1 VLDLTHVQAGPYCTL
16 FLALNGADVIKI
28 EPPQGELAR
37 GHITP
42 LKDGRRVAHNIA
54 FFQRGKRAMTLNL
67 RTDEGKEVF
76 RDLVRNSDVLVENF
90 TAHAMDRL
98 GLGYA
103 DLKEINPRL
112 IYASLSGFGHDDLYE
127 GPYSERPAFNLIAQA
142 MSGIMDITG
151 ELGGPPIPTGVAMGD
166 LVAGVF
172 TLSGILLALRMR
184 ETTQRGQHVDISM
197 YDCLTSFSQRAIQRT
212 YLTGEVPTRGDDQR
226 DTPQGPFKVK
236 DGYIV
241 MSAMGDAMWDR
252 LCTMIGHPEIK
263 DDPRFNPEHARGRAF
278 DDEIKPILEEWAQDK
293 TRDEVVDLFTASH
306 LPAASV
312 QNSRDLLECPQLE
325 ARNMIQRIDD
335 PNYGAIVVTGNP
347 IKLSALREAP
357 FRPAPLLG
365 EHTAEILNEVLKLSP
380 VEIEDLRAKGA
391 V

>member
-1 VLDLTHVQAGPYCTL
+1 
-16 FLALNGADVIKI
+16 
-28 EPPQGELAR
+28 
-37 GHITP
+37 
-42 LKDGRRVAHNIA
+42 
-54 FFQRGKRAMTLNL
+54 MTLNL